1 MQRHHDFLGVQ
12 ILDELKAKE
21 IKHLSLYEKKAD
33 EGHYDIIIG
42 SKISDPSLIYNPYI
56 YRIPTY
62 AKFATRNLTT
72 NIICQ
77 GI

>member
-42 SKISDPSLIYNPYI
+42 SKISDPSLIYVH
-56 YRIPTY
+56 TY
-62 AKFATRNLTT
+62 
-72 NIICQ
+72 CV
-77 GI
+77 